1 MDSKCRFSAK
11 PDEQMAA
18 TSCLIFLGPEAKTP
32 TLDPSSSNSSS
43 AKKKLKKK
51 SDFNS
56 LKGLLDQS

>member
-43 AKKKLKKK
+43 AKK
-51 SDFNS
+51 N
-56 LKGLLDQS
+56 